1 MTSLSNWLCWQLAD
15 SAFPSGGF
23 AHSNGIEALW
33 KQGELADT
41 EQLRSF
47 LSQALLQLRHADLPV
62 IASVIREPELMEQA
76 NRQVQA
82 MNLNSVASNASRLQ
96 GRALLASAEQAF
108 DAPCL
113 KELANTLRQGGSPR
127 HLPVVFAVVTHCLGL
142 EADRALS
149 LYLFMALRSML
160 SAAVRLGII
169 GPLESQAVIYRFGS
183 ECERLA
189 SEAIDCT
196 LDDAHQPTPLM
207 DLLHVNHQRLY
218 SRLFQ
223 S

>member
-1 MTSLSNWLCWQLAD
+1 MATLSDWLCWQLAD

-41 EQLRSF
+41 EQLSLF

-62 IASVIREPELMEQA
+62 IASVMREPEQMALA
-76 NRQVQA
+76 DHQVQA
-82 MNLNSVASNASRLQ
+82 MNLNAVASNASRLQ

-108 DAPCL
+108 DSPRL
-113 KELANTLRQGGSPR
+113 KALSDTLRQSGSPR
-127 HLPVVFAVVTHCLGL
+127 HLPVAFAVVAHCLGL
-142 EADRALS
+142 VAERALS

-160 SAAVRLGII
+160 SASVRLGII

-183 ECERLA
+183 ECEWLA
-189 SEAIDCT
+189 SEALECK
-196 LDDAHQPTPLM
+196 LDDAHQPSPLM